1 MLVVGTDP
9 AIMSAD
15 SQVFCPI
22 PSSTRMS
29 SKIVFD
35 DSWAESVASLYATIL
50 TVLASIPGAGSGIT
64 SSNGS
69 EQSLDTGELSPMRI
83 SRLCSLVK
91 SMRSGVAVVGA
102 GGSVRMAASG
112 AGGGEAR
119 PALGV
124 RLFL

>member
-1 MLVVGTDP
+1 MLVVGTAP
-9 AIMSAD
+9 ASMSAD

-35 DSWAESVASLYATIL
+35 DSWDERVASLSM
-50 TVLASIPGAGSGIT
+50 VGSGIR

-69 EQSLDTGELSPMRI
+69 ELSPDTGELSPIRI
-83 SRLCSLVK
+83 SRFCSLVK

-102 GGSVRMAASG
+102 GASG

-124 RLFL
+124 CLFLWRERVLLCLSCRRGCGR